1 MRRSRSV
8 LVSVVASALVAS
20 GTMVAVPGAAVAQ
33 YKVSV
38 PDEYR
43 ASCQSCHGASGKG
56 DGPVAASLKVKPSDL
71 TSLSKRHDGKFPFLK
86 VFQTVDGRAIVP
98 AHGTREMPV
107 WGQRYSQDI
116 GEKYGPYGG
125 ETAIR
130 ARLLELVY
138 YIQSIHR

>member
-1 MRRSRSV
+1 MPRSKTS
-8 LVSVVASALVAS
+8 LFSIAFSALVAS
-20 GTMVAVPGAAVAQ
+20 VIMVTSSYTAVAQ
-33 YKVSV
+33 NEVAV

-43 ASCQSCHGASGKG
+43 ASCQSCHGTSGQG
-56 DGPVAASLKVKPSDL
+56 DGPVAPSLKVKPSDL
-71 TSLSKRHDGKFPFLK
+71 TTLSKRNDGKFPFLK
-86 VFQTVDGRAIVP
+86 VFQTIDGRAIVP
-98 AHGTREMPV
+98 AHGTRDMPI

-138 YIQSIHR
+138 YIQSIQR